1 MAWLVCVRVPTS
13 LIGRFSSATT
23 RMTCEVSLDLSL
35 ELLPRF
41 PFSPLPI
48 EFYEQL
54 LGFTGLYW
62 VLPSLNEFSWH
73 SPSSNRF
80 YLVFTGFYWVSMGF
94 TGFYWVSPG
103 FTGFYLI
110 LLGFLS
116 DVIIFTEFY
125 WVLLGFTGF

>member
-54 LGFTGLYW
+54 LGFTG
-62 VLPSLNEFSWH
+62 
-73 SPSSNRF
+73 
-80 YLVFTGFYWVSMGF
+80 
-94 TGFYWVSPG
+94 
-103 FTGFYLI
+103 FYLI

-116 DVIIFTEFY
+116 DVIIFTGFY
-125 WVLLGFTGF
+125 WVLLGFTGFYWVYWV